1 LCEDYGVNAGEMLRD
16 AEAIART
23 RRGIHSAF
31 SMEAALG
38 LSKLAIDERADSDQF
53 GRKLIGVL

>member
-1 LCEDYGVNAGEMLRD
+1 MWDDDQVNAGEMLRD

-38 LSKLAIDERADSDQF
+38 LSKLAIDEGADIHQF